1 MEKNKDLISLN
12 SKVLNEAS
20 IEELEERLELA
31 AAWVADKCPTHG
43 CEYVFDNPPPE
54 QEL

>member
-31 AAWVADKCPTHG
+31 CWNNCGVGYDAMY
-43 CEYVFDNPPPE
+43 CEYVFDNPPQE
-54 QEL
+54 Q

>member
-1 MEKNKDLISLN
+1 MKEKKVISLN

-31 AAWVADKCPTHG
+31 CWTDCG
-43 CEYVFDNPPPE
+43 QLEYDDMYCANPYDLGYE
-54 QEL
+54 

>member
-31 AAWVADKCPTHG
+31 CWMD
-43 CEYVFDNPPPE
+43 EYCNTVDENPPPVE
-54 QEL
+54 